1 MMLLTPT
8 GYNIIGASVGHEKT
22 SVIANNLPNIRYV
35 LDNNILR
42 SKIDRSLVSV
52 YANVKSLSLNFKTQ
66 AAVDAIELKAF
77 ILQPDKWRDGASVAG
92 LIRNDFTNLT
102 LKRRTKNAQRH

>member
-1 MMLLTPT
+1 MWTKRQKSWLNIELTLLFQELRNDGLNVGTNSLFTRLTPCATTNTAVYDATIPT

-52 YANVKSLSLNFKTQ
+52 YANVK
-66 AAVDAIELKAF
+66 I
-77 ILQPDKWRDGASVAG
+77 
-92 LIRNDFTNLT
+92 T
-102 LKRRTKNAQRH
+102 LP